1 MKLNRFVEYRYWSED
16 AKMCLNRQCI
26 CEGCQHEKL
35 MSGKCMMKCAV
46 LTLIKKFGPPSDY
59 KEKSFID
66 NENEIEG
73 T

>member
-1 MKLNRFVEYRYWSED
+1 MQLNRLVEYRYWSED
-16 AKMCLNRQCI
+16 AKMCLNRKCI

-66 NENEIEG
+66 DEH
-73 T
+73 